1 MLFLVNIKASQSTIL
16 MKPLKLITL
25 ILFLIVSKPIFGQ
38 NFSNLWEGHFSYLN
52 IIDFSSSEDVLYAA
66 SENAVFTFDYNS
78 NEINKISTIEGLSGG
93 KISSIYFSDSNDILI
108 IGYDTGLI
116 DIVLSDNEVLTVI
129 DILNKV
135 TIPPDTKNINHFYEN
150 EGLLYIS
157 TDYGISVYDLER
169 LEFGDTYF
177 IGTGGSQIIVNQTT
191 VYDGFIYAACSNG
204 NGIKRANLLNPNL
217 IDFNQWE
224 PIRAGNFKFIENVDD
239 KIYAIAF
246 NRAVVDVLVNP
257 FAQIFQYPL
266 LPADMRNTGSN
277 LIVTTAN
284 TVYIYDGV
292 FNLITTV
299 DNDPDLGVNFTA
311 GATNNQDEIFI
322 GTSGIINQGKPGRG
336 VLKTTF
342 SSPDIFEEIY
352 PEGPLRNNVFSI
364 KTPSNEI
371 WAVFGGYSRTF
382 NFNGGIGRTG
392 VSHYKN
398 DEWINTPFDDIAS
411 VVEDPFYL
419 SNISI
424 NPFDNNQVFIGSYWA
439 GLIEFNDE
447 VPTVLY
453 NQDNSTLT
461 PFSGNL
467 KLITTSAF
475 DRNGALW
482 VMNVRNESPMN
493 KFENGQWTSYNFTSI
508 IPYESPFNT
517 NIGFS
522 SLVVDNQNNKFVG
535 SFSFGVIGFN
545 ETGGEELLSF
555 ADGEANNFPSSY
567 VKTLAIDN
575 NGQLWIGTEKG
586 LRILFNPSNFFT
598 DSVVNNIVILEEG
611 IPKELL
617 SNQLITSI
625 AVDGS
630 NNKWVGTADS
640 GLFYFSPDGQETIFH
655 FTKVN
660 SPLPTNN
667 INEVS
672 IDPSTGRVYIATSNG
687 LVSFKSGGSKP
698 EETLEDA
705 YVYPNPVRPE
715 YNILGS
721 NNLNDINNG
730 VKISN
735 ITENVNIKIT
745 DIEGNLVAEAQ
756 SRVNQRSSRANYN
769 FAIDGGTAI
778 WNGKNLA
785 NNVVATG
792 VYLIFISDLD
802 SFETKVLKL
811 LIVR

>member
-1 MLFLVNIKASQSTIL
+1 
-16 MKPLKLITL
+16 MKPFKLLTL
-25 ILFLIVSKPIFGQ
+25 ILLILVSRPIMGQ
-38 NFSNLWEGHFSYLN
+38 DFSSLWEGHFSYLN
-52 IIDFSSSEDVLYAA
+52 IIDFSSSEEVLYAA
-66 SENAVFTFDYNS
+66 SENAVFTFDYNT
-78 NEINKISTIEGLSGG
+78 NEIEKISTIEGLSGG
-93 KISSIYFSDSNDILI
+93 KISSIYYSNIYDVLV

-116 DIVLSDNEVLTVI
+116 DIVLDDNDVLTVI

-135 TIPPDTKNINHFYEN
+135 TIPPDKKNINHFYEN

-177 IGTGGSQIIVNQTT
+177 IGLGGSQIVVNQTT
-191 VYDGFIYAACSNG
+191 VYDGFIYAACTSN
-204 NGIKRANLLNPNL
+204 NGIKRADLTNPNL

-224 PIRAGNFKFIENVDD
+224 TIRTGNIAFIENVGD
-239 KIYAIAF
+239 KIYAIGL
-246 NRAVVDVLVNP
+246 NRSIVDVLENP
-257 FAQIFQYPL
+257 FNQLFQYPL
-266 LPADMRNTGSN
+266 LPNDMRSIGSN

-284 TVYIYDGV
+284 TVYIYDGL
-292 FNLITTV
+292 FNLITTIT
-299 DNDPDLGVNFTA
+299 NTADLGVQFTA
-311 GATNNQDEIFI
+311 GTLNNQDEIFI
-322 GTSGIINQGKPGRG
+322 GTRGIVNDGSPGRG
-336 VLKTTF
+336 VIKTTF
-342 SSPDIFEEIY
+342 SAPDMFDEIH
-352 PEGPLRNNVFSI
+352 PEGPLNNNVFSI
-364 KTPSNEI
+364 KTPPNEI

-382 NFNGGIGRTG
+382 NFDGGIRRTG
-392 VSHYKN
+392 VSHFKN
-398 DEWINTPFDDIAS
+398 DEWINTPFDVIA
-411 VVEDPFYL
+411 EAIQDPFYL
-419 SNISI
+419 SNIAI
-424 NPFDNNQVFIGSYWA
+424 NPFDNNQVFISSYWS
-439 GLIEFNDE
+439 GLIEFNDD

-453 NQDNSTLT
+453 NQENSTLT
-461 PFSGNL
+461 PFSGS
-467 KLITTSAF
+467 LILATTASF
-475 DRNGALW
+475 DRNGVLW
-482 VMNVRNESPMN
+482 IMNVRNPRPLN
-493 KFENGQWTSYNFTSI
+493 KFENGQWESYDFTSI
-508 IPYESPFNT
+508 IPVPPFNS

-522 SLVVDNQNNKFVG
+522 SLVVNNQNTKFVG
-535 SFSFGVIGFN
+535 SFSFGVVGFN
-545 ETGGEELLSF
+545 ESGGNEQLSFISGEE
-555 ADGEANNFPSSY
+555 NNIPSPY
-567 VKTLAIDN
+567 VKSLVFDN
-575 NGQLWIGTEKG
+575 NGQLWIGTENG
-586 LRILFNPSNFFT
+586 LRILFNSSNFFNNP
-598 DSVVNNIVILEEG
+598 VVNNIVILEEG

-617 SNQLITSI
+617 SNQLITTI

-655 FTKVN
+655 FTTDN

-672 IDPSTGRVYIATSNG
+672 IDSSTGRVYVATSNG
-687 LVSFKSGGSKP
+687 LLSFSSGGTKP

-705 YVYPNPVRPE
+705 FVYPNPVRPE

-735 ITENVNIKIT
+735 LTENVNIKIT

-778 WNGKNLA
+778 WNGKNMA
-785 NNVVATG
+785 NNVVASG

-802 SFETKVLKL
+802 SFETKILKL

>member
-1 MLFLVNIKASQSTIL
+1 
-16 MKPLKLITL
+16 MKPIKLLTV
-25 ILFLIVSKPIFGQ
+25 ILFLIVTRPILGQ
-38 NFSNLWEGHFSYLN
+38 DFSSLWEGHFSYLN

-66 SENAVFTFDYNS
+66 SENAVFTFDYNT

-93 KISSIYFSDSNDILI
+93 KISSVYFSEVNDILV

-116 DIVLSDNEVLTVI
+116 DIVLNDNEVLTII

-135 TIPPDTKNINHFYEN
+135 TIPPDKKNINHFYEN

-157 TDYGISVYDLER
+157 TNYGISVYDLER

-177 IGTGGSQIIVNQTT
+177 IGFGGTQIAVNQTT
-191 VYDGFIYAACSNG
+191 VYDGQVYAACSNG
-204 NGIKRANLLNPNL
+204 NGIKRADLLNPNL

-224 PIRAGNFKFIENVDD
+224 TLRTGNFKFIENVDD
-239 KIYAIAF
+239 KIYAIAL
-246 NRAVVDVLVNP
+246 NRAIVDVLVNP
-257 FAQIFQYPL
+257 FVQLFQYPF
-266 LPADMRNTGSN
+266 LPADMRNTGLN
-277 LIVTTAN
+277 LVITTES
-284 TVYIYDGV
+284 TVYIYDGL

-299 DNDPDLGVNFTA
+299 ENNPDLGVQFTA
-311 GATNNQDEIFI
+311 GTTNSLGEIFI
-322 GTSGIINQGKPGRG
+322 GTTGIINDGKPGRG

-342 SSPDIFEEIY
+342 SNPDVFEEIY
-352 PEGPLRNNVFSI
+352 PDGPLRNNVFSI

-371 WAVFGGYSRTF
+371 WAVFGGYSRSF
-382 NFNGGIGRTG
+382 NFDGGIEKTG

-398 DEWINTPFDDIAS
+398 EEWINTSFETIAS
-411 VVEDPFYL
+411 VIADPFYL
-419 SNISI
+419 SNISV
-424 NPFDNNQVFIGSYWA
+424 NPFDNNQAFIGSYWA
-439 GLIEFNDE
+439 GLIEFNDD
-447 VPTVLY
+447 VPTILY
-453 NQDNSTLT
+453 DQDNSTLT
-461 PFSGNL
+461 PFAGNF

-482 VMNVRNESPMN
+482 VMNVRNERPMN
-493 KFENGQWTSYNFTSI
+493 KFENGQWQSYDFTSI
-508 IPYESPFNT
+508 IPVPPFNS

-535 SFSFGVIGFN
+535 SFSFGVVGFN
-545 ETGGEELLSF
+545 ENGGNELLSF
-555 ADGEANNFPSSY
+555 ANGEVNNFPSPY
-567 VKTLAIDN
+567 VKSLALDN

-598 DSVVNNIVILEEG
+598 DPFVNNIVILEEG

-617 SNQLITSI
+617 SNQLVTAI

-630 NNKWVGTADS
+630 NNKWVGTSDS

-655 FTKVN
+655 FTPEN

-667 INEVS
+667 INDIS
-672 IDPSTGRVYIATSNG
+672 IDPTTGRVYIATPYG
-687 LVSFKSGGSKP
+687 LLSFSSGGTKP
-698 EETLEDA
+698 EETLEEA

-735 ITENVNIKIT
+735 LTENVNIKIT

-756 SRVNQRSSRANYN
+756 SRVNQRSSSANYN

-778 WNGKNLA
+778 WNGKNLG
-785 NNVVATG
+785 NNVVASG

-802 SFETKVLKL
+802 SFETKILKL

>member
-1 MLFLVNIKASQSTIL
+1 M
-16 MKPLKLITL
+16 
-25 ILFLIVSKPIFGQ
+25 GQ
-38 NFSNLWEGHFSYLN
+38 DFSSLWEGHFSYLN
-52 IIDFSSSEDVLYAA
+52 IIDFSSSEEVLYAA
-66 SENAVFTFDYNS
+66 SENAVFTFDYNT
-78 NEINKISTIEGLSGG
+78 NEINEISTIEGLSGG
-93 KISSIYFSDSNDILI
+93 KISSIYYSDINDVLVV
-108 IGYDTGLI
+108 GYDTGLI
-116 DIVLSDNEVLTVI
+116 DIVLNDNEVLAVI

-157 TDYGISVYDLER
+157 TNYGISVYDLER

-177 IGTGGSQIIVNQTT
+177 IGPGGSQIRVTQTT
-191 VYDGFIYAACSNG
+191 VFDGFVYASCRDN
-204 NGIKRANLLNPNL
+204 NGIKRADLSNPNL

-224 PIRAGNFKFIENVDD
+224 TVRGGNFTAIESVDD
-239 KIYAIAF
+239 KIYALAL
-246 NRAVVDVLVNP
+246 NRNVFDILANP
-257 FAQIFQYPL
+257 FTSIFQYPL
-266 LPADMRNTGSN
+266 LPADMRSIGSN

-299 DNDPDLGVNFTA
+299 NNTSDLGVQFTA
-311 GATNNQDEIFI
+311 GTLNSQDEIFI
-322 GTSGIINQGKPGRG
+322 GTAGIVGDGKPGRG
-336 VLKTTF
+336 VIKTTF
-342 SSPDIFEEIY
+342 SSPDVFDEIH
-352 PEGPLRNNVFSI
+352 PEGPLNNNVFSI
-364 KTPSNEI
+364 KTPPNEI

-382 NFNGGIGRTG
+382 NFNGGIRKTG
-392 VSHYKN
+392 ISHYKN
-398 DEWINTPFDDIAS
+398 DEWINTPFDTIAA
-411 VVEDPFYL
+411 VIPDPFYL
-419 SNISI
+419 SNIAI
-424 NPFDNNQVFIGSYWA
+424 NPFNNNQVFISSYWS

-447 VPTVLY
+447 EPTLLY

-461 PFSGNL
+461 PFAGNF
-467 KLITTSAF
+467 KLITAAEF

-482 VMNVRNESPMN
+482 VMNARNPRPLN
-493 KFENGQWTSYNFTSI
+493 KFENGAWTSYDFTSI
-508 IPYESPFNT
+508 IPVPPFNT

-522 SLVVDNQNNKFVG
+522 SLVFDNQNTKFIG
-535 SFSFGVIGFN
+535 SFSFGVVGFSEN
-545 ETGGEELLSF
+545 GGNELLSF
-555 ADGEANNFPSSY
+555 VSGVENNIPSPF
-567 VKTLAIDN
+567 VKALAFDN

-586 LRILFNPSNFFT
+586 LRILFNSSTFFNNP
-598 DSVVNNIVILEEG
+598 VVNNIVILEEG

-655 FTKVN
+655 FTTDN

-687 LVSFKSGGSKP
+687 LLSFASGGTKP
-698 EETLEDA
+698 EETLENA
-705 YVYPNPVRPE
+705 FVYPNPVRPE

-721 NNLNDINNG
+721 DNLNDINNG

-735 ITENVNIKIT
+735 LTENVNIKIT

-802 SFETKVLKL
+802 SFETKILKL

>member
-1 MLFLVNIKASQSTIL
+1 
-16 MKPLKLITL
+16 MKPFKLLIV
-25 ILFLIVSKPIFGQ
+25 ILFLIVTRPISGQ
-38 NFSNLWEGHFSYLN
+38 DFSSLWKGHFSYLN
-52 IIDFSSSEDVLYAA
+52 IIDFSSTEDVLYAA
-66 SENAVFTFDYNS
+66 SENAVFTIDYNT

-93 KISSIYFSDSNDILI
+93 NISSVHFSETYDILV
-108 IGYDTGLI
+108 IGYDSGLI
-116 DIVLSDNEVLTVI
+116 DLVLSDNEVLTVI

-135 TIPPDTKNINHFYEN
+135 TIPPDTKNINHFHEN

-177 IGTGGSQIIVNQTT
+177 IGSGGSQIRVTQTT
-191 VYDGFIYAACSNG
+191 VVNGFVYASCRDSNG
-204 NGIKRANLLNPNL
+204 VKRADILNPNL

-224 PIRAGNFKFIENVDD
+224 TLKGGNYKAIESIGD
-239 KIYAIAF
+239 KIYAISF
-246 NRAVVDVLVNP
+246 GRRVYNILENP
-257 FAQIFQYPL
+257 NAQIFQYPI
-266 LPADMRNTGSN
+266 LPVDMRSTESN
-277 LIVTTAN
+277 LIVTTED
-284 TVYIYDGV
+284 TVYIYDEL

-299 DNDPDLGVNFTA
+299 NNDSDLGVKFTA
-311 GATNNQDEIFI
+311 TTTNNQDEIFI
-322 GTSGIINQGKPGRG
+322 GTLGKVNGGKPGRG
-336 VLKTTF
+336 VIKTTF
-342 SSPDIFEEIY
+342 NNIDVFEEIH

-382 NFNGGIGRTG
+382 NFDGGVRKTG

-398 DEWINTPFDDIAS
+398 EEWINTPFDTIAS
-411 VVEDPFYL
+411 TIENPYYL

-424 NPFDNNQVFIGSYWA
+424 NPFNNNQVFIGSYWS
-439 GLIEFNDE
+439 GLIEFNNE
-447 VPTVLY
+447 VPTILY

-467 KLITTSAF
+467 KLITTSVF

-482 VMNVRNESPMN
+482 VMNVRTERPMS
-493 KFENGQWTSYNFTSI
+493 KFENGQWQSYDFTSI
-508 IPYESPFNT
+508 IPVPPLNS

-535 SFSFGVIGFN
+535 TFSFGVVGFN
-545 ETGGEELLSF
+545 ENGGNELLNF
-555 ADGEANNFPSSY
+555 ASGEANNFPSPY

-586 LRILFNPSNFFT
+586 LRILFNPGNFFT
-598 DSVVNNIVILEEG
+598 DPVVNNIVILEDG

-630 NNKWVGTADS
+630 NNKWVGTSDS
-640 GLFYFSPDGQETIFH
+640 GLFYFTPDGQETIFH
-655 FTKVN
+655 FTKDN

-687 LVSFKSGGSKP
+687 LLSFLSGGTKP
-698 EETLEDA
+698 EDTLDQA
-705 YVYPNPVRPE
+705 FVYPNPVRPE

-730 VKISN
+730 VKISSL
-735 ITENVNIKIT
+735 TENVNIKIT

-756 SRVNQRSSRANYN
+756 SRVNLRSSAANYN

-778 WNGKNLA
+778 WNGKNMA
-785 NNVVATG
+785 NNVVSTG

-802 SFETKVLKL
+802 SFETKILKL

>member
-1 MLFLVNIKASQSTIL
+1 
-16 MKPLKLITL
+16 MKPFRLLTV
-25 ILFLIVSKPIFGQ
+25 ILLLIVTRPIYGQ
-38 NFSNLWEGHFSYLN
+38 DFSSLWEGHFSYLN
-52 IIDFSSSEDVLYAA
+52 IIDFSSSEDVLFAA
-66 SENAVFTFDYNS
+66 SENAVFTFDYNT
-78 NEINKISTIEGLSGG
+78 NEINEISTIEGLSGG
-93 KISSIYFSDSNDILI
+93 KISSLYYSEVNDILV

-135 TIPPDTKNINHFYEN
+135 TIPPDTKNINHFYEH

-177 IGTGGSQIIVNQTT
+177 IGSGGSQITVNQTT
-191 VYDGFIYAACSNG
+191 VYDGFVYAACTDG
-204 NGIKRANLLNPNL
+204 NGIKKADLSNPNL

-224 PIRAGNFKFIENVDD
+224 IIRSGNFKAIESVED
-239 KIYAIAF
+239 KIYAIGF
-246 NRAVVDVLVNP
+246 NRAIVDVLVNP

-266 LPADMRNTGSN
+266 LPIDMRSKGSN
-277 LIVTTAN
+277 LVVTTVT
-284 TVYIYDGV
+284 TVYIYDAL
-292 FNLITTV
+292 FNLIAVV
-299 DNDPDLGVNFTA
+299 DNDPDLGIEFTA
-311 GATNNQDEIFI
+311 GTINSQDEIFI
-322 GTSGIINQGKPGRG
+322 GTMGIINDGKPGRG
-336 VLKTTF
+336 VIKSTF
-342 SSPDIFEEIY
+342 SNLNDFEEIH

-364 KTPSNEI
+364 QTPSNEI
-371 WAVFGGYSRTF
+371 WAVFGGYSRSF
-382 NFNGGIGRTG
+382 NFNGGIRKTG
-392 VSHYKN
+392 ISHYKN
-398 DEWINTPFDDIAS
+398 EEWINTPFDTIAS
-411 VVEDPFYL
+411 VIEEPFYL
-419 SNISI
+419 SNITV
-424 NPFDNNQVFIGSYWA
+424 NPFDNNQVFIGSYWS

-447 VPTVLY
+447 VPTILY

-461 PFSGNL
+461 PFSGNF
-467 KLITTSAF
+467 KLITTSTF

-482 VMNVRNESPMN
+482 VMNVRNPRPMN
-493 KFENGQWTSYNFTSI
+493 KFENGQWTSYDFTSI
-508 IPYESPFNT
+508 IPVPPFNS

-522 SLVVDNQNNKFVG
+522 SLVTDNQNNKFVG
-535 SFSFGVIGFN
+535 SFSFGVVGFN
-545 ETGGEELLSF
+545 ENGGTDSLSS
-555 ADGEANNFPSSY
+555 ASGEALNFPSPY
-567 VKTLAIDN
+567 VKALAIDN

-586 LRILFNPSNFFT
+586 LRILFNPANFFT
-598 DSVVNNIVILEEG
+598 NPAVNNIVILEEG

-617 SNQLITSI
+617 SNQLITTI

-630 NNKWVGTADS
+630 NNKWVGTSDS

-655 FTKVN
+655 FTKDN

-672 IDPSTGRVYIATSNG
+672 IDPSSGRVYIATPNG
-687 LVSFKSGGSKP
+687 LLSFSSGGTKP
-698 EETLEDA
+698 EDTLDNA
-705 YVYPNPVRPE
+705 FVYPNPVRPE

-730 VKISN
+730 VKISSL
-735 ITENVNIKIT
+735 TENVNIKIT

-802 SFETKVLKL
+802 SFETKILKL